1 MKHLII
7 IFMII
12 DIFKGAI
19 AYSDTNSDAV
29 QNLIST
35 SHIIGEPVNL
45 TQIDFSWEA
54 PLSSQWDDC
63 SYFVLFD
70 QNSNESFAFT
80 TENISG
86 SPINGQ
92 STIIPCEGDNDAYY
106 FHIAPA
112 IFSFSPLGYVLGTT
126 QNIGP
131 FKIDTTSPFNQK
143 LHAPEY
149 TSDEMIPLTLSAI
162 GATKVCISNV
172 GFGDCSVPWPDFSS
186 FYQWQLPPNDGIRNI
201 YVQFKDDAGNT
212 ADALATTQLLN
223 ENLTVKLAARSQ
235 SFQNN
240 KFILDIT
247 FNRPVT
253 GFDISDIHAHNCNVS
268 NFVTYGISSFSSFS
282 IDISI
287 RPKEE
292 YWIKIPENVAFDSAG
307 NGNIEA
313 FHHFI
318 YSVPALNVWGTAL
331 MFCILSLL
339 GLKSSGIG
347 NKLFEPVS

>member
-1 MKHLII
+1 
-7 IFMII
+7 
-12 DIFKGAI
+12 
-19 AYSDTNSDAV
+19 
-29 QNLIST
+29 
-35 SHIIGEPVNL
+35 
-45 TQIDFSWEA
+45 
-54 PLSSQWDDC
+54 
-63 SYFVLFD
+63 
-70 QNSNESFAFT
+70 
-80 TENISG
+80 
-86 SPINGQ
+86 
-92 STIIPCEGDNDAYY
+92 
-106 FHIAPA
+106 
-112 IFSFSPLGYVLGTT
+112 
-126 QNIGP
+126 
-131 FKIDTTSPFNQK
+131 
-143 LHAPEY
+143 
-149 TSDEMIPLTLSAI
+149 MIPLTLSAI

-240 KFILDIT
+240 KFILDIP

-268 NFVTYGISSFSSFS
+268 NFVTYGISPFSSFS

-287 RPKEE
+287 RQKEE

-318 YSVPALNVWGTAL
+318 YSVPALNEWGVIF
-331 MFCILSLL
+331 MFCILSLF
-339 GLKSSGIG
+339 GLKHQELEINCLS
-347 NKLFEPVS
+347 LFHSYYESYL